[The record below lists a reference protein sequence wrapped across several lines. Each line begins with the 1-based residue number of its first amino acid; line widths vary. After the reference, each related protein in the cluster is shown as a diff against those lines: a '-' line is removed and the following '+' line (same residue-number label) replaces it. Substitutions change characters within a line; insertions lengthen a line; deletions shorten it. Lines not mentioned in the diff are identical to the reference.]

1 MAATPL
7 GAFVYNTSLPYL
19 QQREQKPN
27 STHASDSA
35 ALVAAGCFVKF
46 STNAAGSLIR
56 SATDDTVVWGFATTA
71 TPGATPEPYT
81 APYMIPG
88 AVASNTTNF
97 TSDIVDVLNTRF
109 VVNLV
114 NSGALPVIGTT
125 YELVV
130 TSGVP
135 YIDTAASTNAFF
147 KVEQLY
153 PGDITTDTNPRY
165 VCSIVATRQ

>member
-7 GAFVYNTSLPYL
+7 GAFVYQSNLPYVT
-19 QQREQKPN
+19 QREAKPN
-27 STHASDSA
+27 STHASDTGT
-35 ALVAAGCFVKF
+35 VIAGCFCKF

-56 SATDDTVVWGFATTA
+56 SATDDTVVWGFATTS

-81 APYMIPG
+81 APYQIPG

-97 TSDIVDVLNTRF
+97 TSDVIDVQNTKF

-114 NSGALPVIGTT
+114 TSGAAPTLGTA

-135 YIDTAASTNAFF
+135 YLDTAATTNDFLVPEA
-147 KVEQLY
+147 LY
-153 PGDITTDTNPRY
+153 PGDVATDDNPRY
-165 VCSIVATRQ
+165 ICSVVATRQ